1 MESRLIFVMA
11 IPAAIFKVKIMNA
24 NKEPGNEID
33 PNHEAKRNLLRTV
46 GMVMVVIG
54 GIFAAIG
61 LISFFAAFGGHGP
74 PKYFWCA
81 FVGLPLFAIGFKLL
95 SVGFLGAAARYLS
108 GEAAPV
114 AKDTFNYVATE
125 SKEGVRNVAQAV
137 TEGIVAGK
145 SGVGQNIQCAK
156 CNETNDAGAK
166 FCKECGT
173 PLGRTKPC
181 PACKE
186 LNSETAKFCDHCGN
200 ALS

>member
-1 MESRLIFVMA
+1 MDTNRQ
-11 IPAAIFKVKIMNA
+11 PNDR
-24 NKEPGNEID
+24 ID
-33 PNHEAKRNLLRTV
+33 PNHEDKRNLLRILGVMTLVPGLCFMAVGLFSFFRAFSTHEPPTQFWCMFV
-46 GMVMVVIG
+46 GM
-54 GIFAAIG
+54 
-61 LISFFAAFGGHGP
+61 
-74 PKYFWCA
+74 
-81 FVGLPLFAIGFKLL
+81 PLVALGTVLL
-95 SVGFLGAAARYLS
+95 KAGFLGAAARYFA

-145 SGVGQNIQCAK
+145 SGAGPGIQCAK
-156 CNETNDAGAK
+156 CNEANEPDAK

-186 LNSETAKFCDHCGN
+186 LNSQSAKFCDHCGN
-200 ALS
+200 ALV